1 MTLGVATRYTRDV
14 EDTNIVYFYVFLY
27 THAERYI
34 EEYTTC
40 LYVVHTHF
48 TIQLHKSARRSTSM
62 IPQ

>member
-1 MTLGVATRYTRDV
+1 MTLGIATRYTRDV

-40 LYVVHTHF
+40 LYVVHTLHN
-48 TIQLHKSARRSTSM
+48 TIA
-62 IPQ
+62 